1 MMDTALI
8 LLLAMLI
15 DAAFG
20 EPKWLWDRVP
30 HPTVLIGKAIAWA
43 DRSFN
48 KDNARA
54 SGVMVLVAL
63 IIVGWWIGDA
73 IEWLGTIPTLLAA
86 AVLIAQKSLAQH
98 VAAVG
103 QALRSSLEDGRREV
117 AKIVGRDTK
126 ELSEAEV
133 ARAAIESSAE
143 NLSDGVIAPIFWFL
157 IAGLPGLLVYKAV
170 NTADSMIGYK
180 NAKYEDFGWASARFD
195 DLLNWIPARLTAVLI
210 MISHLKFDAWSMI
223 REDAALHRSPNAG
236 WPEAAMARVLGVAL
250 SGPRSYDGQMRE
262 FPYVNEF
269 GRRSIGGNEIDH
281 AVQALW
287 RSWALMLAIVGIFAL
302 I

>member
-8 LLLAMLI
+8 LLLAMLL

-20 EPKWLWDRVP
+20 EPKWLWDRLP
-30 HPTVLIGKAIAWA
+30 HPAVLIGKAIGWA
-43 DRSFN
+43 DRNFN
-48 KDNARA
+48 TGNSRA
-54 SGVMVLVAL
+54 AGVLVLLGLVVA
-63 IIVGWWIGDA
+63 GWWVGDL

-86 AVLIAQKSLAQH
+86 AILIAQKSLAEH
-98 VAAVG
+98 VSAVG
-103 QALRSSLEDGRREV
+103 QALRKGLVNGRHEV
-117 AKIVGRDTK
+117 AKIVGRDTS
-126 ELSEAEV
+126 EMSEAEV
-133 ARAAIESSAE
+133 ARAAIESGAE
-143 NLSDGVIAPIFWFL
+143 NLSDGVIAPVFWFL

-180 NAKYEDFGWASARFD
+180 NERYEDFGWASARFD
-195 DLLNWIPARLTAVLI
+195 DLLNWIPARLTAALI
-210 MISHLKFDAWSMI
+210 MISHLNFGTWASI

-250 SGPRSYDGQMRE
+250 SGPRSYDGEMRH

-269 GRRSIGGNEIDH
+269 GRRSIGANEIDH
-281 AVQALW
+281 ATQALW
-287 RSWALMLAIVGIFAL
+287 RSWVLMLAIVGLFAL